1 MLDLVPL
8 RGAGRI
14 VADRDHQA
22 GHVGQLLQL
31 NFPQPNPRSIGA
43 AAIGCDQQP
52 IGPPIAHAPDP
63 LMPGPDGVDRE
74 LGRVMV
80 DAQADP
86 AVVIER
92 IVDPIR
98 RHLAQGLVRE
108 VMHVDRLGRALRP
121 VVAAAVL
128 EGANQFLLLASCFLV
143 STEIT
148 GWPASRKAQARALM
162 WANWLSRSGWRAP
175 SRVLRLVCRQ

>member
-1 MLDLVPL
+1 
-8 RGAGRI
+8 
-14 VADRDHQA
+14 
-22 GHVGQLLQL
+22 
-31 NFPQPNPRSIGA
+31 
-43 AAIGCDQQP
+43 
-52 IGPPIAHAPDP
+52 
-63 LMPGPDGVDRE
+63 MPGPDGVDRE

-92 IVDPIR
+92 IVDPKGATLPR
-98 RHLAQGLVRE
+98 VLSAKSCTLTASGE
-108 VMHVDRLGRALRP
+108 PFGRSSLP
-121 VVAAAVL
+121 P
-128 EGANQFLLLASCFLV
+128 FLKGPINSFFLV